1 MSMLSRDAILQV
13 LGIWPNAKHFVIVV
27 AFDKDRV
34 HSACNRLLLG
44 FDQLLQSYSGHAWAV
59 DVIPID
65 SLVASATPL
74 ACVGVK
80 VSCGGL

>member
-1 MSMLSRDAILQV
+1 MFGKLAASCVTIPKDSIVFHLAIV
-13 LGIWPNAKHFVIVV
+13 YF
-27 AFDKDRV
+27 
-34 HSACNRLLLG
+34 SASIN
-44 FDQLLQSYSGHAWAV
+44 FSKVTAANAWAV
-59 DVIPID
+59 GVIPID